1 MNYESSI
8 RWGSMIIFLIVW
20 DVINYCHRVKIT
32 TGPGRG
38 SACGSLV
45 SYSLRI
51 TEVDPIQYNLLFERF
66 FKSGSS

>member
-1 MNYESSI
+1 MGFDDY
-8 RWGSMIIFLIVW
+8 FLIVW

-51 TEVDPIQYNLLFERF
+51 TEVDPINIIYCLSV